1 MGTVGGAPSES
12 RSRLPTAEK
21 IGNWLRASVLANL
34 PKGKVSCFEATSR
47 GNVLYSGTFGKV
59 ISIRNHLFLG
69 TSSIQLFHRH
79 DRNEMGN

>member
-34 PKGKVSCFEATSR
+34 PYLRVRYPALKLLVGVMYFILELSVK
-47 GNVLYSGTFGKV
+47 
-59 ISIRNHLFLG
+59 
-69 TSSIQLFHRH
+69 
-79 DRNEMGN
+79 